1 MAFELKNQGKN
12 LIFDDIFPCKSTIS
26 YTFVTIRLFDIMP
39 PSYISGH
46 PLFFNFISKK
56 VIWGVSENGWR
67 NKNLAMAIK
76 YKCVGNGRFT

>member
-1 MAFELKNQGKN
+1 MTFFL
-12 LIFDDIFPCKSTIS
+12 CKSTIS

-67 NKNLAMAIK
+67 NKNLAMAIR